1 MRILWPQNN
10 GIEYLNENNNS
21 IVLLLEAGNRRI
33 LFTGD
38 IEEEVEDIL
47 LSQYSFDVDILKVA
61 HHGSGTSTSIDFVR
75 RFTPEYSIISVGRNN
90 LFGHPEDVV
99 LETLEKLGSKVYR
112 TDEMGMIR
120 AEILRDEIIIEP
132 FINNAGKMD
141 IGKFLTAKLHLIGFT
156 FGYLLISLY
165 LVLDY
170 SRGKV
175 RSGGFG
181 EQ

>member
-1 MRILWPQNN
+1 M
-10 GIEYLNENNNS
+10 
-21 IVLLLEAGNRRI
+21 
-33 LFTGD
+33 
-38 IEEEVEDIL
+38 
-47 LSQYSFDVDILKVA
+47 
-61 HHGSGTSTSIDFVR
+61 
-75 RFTPEYSIISVGRNN
+75 
-90 LFGHPEDVV
+90 FGHPEDVV